1 MIDFKT
7 ELDKILKED
16 PLELLKISTN
26 RPITPDKRLIDTF
39 NEINDF
45 IDFNGREP
53 EESADINERKL
64 FSRLSALKKDFDKA
78 IILKEFDKHHLL
90 ENVKEIQTVEDIL
103 ANDAL
108 GLIADD
114 SENIFNLK
122 NIPLKKNQTDFVAR
136 RKPCKNFTKYENNFK
151 QVQNQ
156 IKTGKRKL
164 IPFREAHLQEDRYY
178 ILDGILS
185 YLEKI
190 EKEIIKEF
198 NDKSQGK
205 RKRRDPRIRCVFE
218 NGLESNMY
226 LRSFQKELYNNGSTV
241 IGTNEESL
249 EIFNQNLGQL
259 TEADNVTGYVY
270 ILSSLSDDPRIQN
283 LKNLYKIGY
292 CTTSVEERIKNAD
305 KDPTFLM
312 ASVKIISTYKIFNQ
326 SPKKIEDIIHYFF
339 RDRCLDIKVADNSRL
354 NRNPK
359 EWYVVPIGIIEQ
371 SIQLIINNEIAK
383 YRYDFD
389 NNEIVKL

>member
-1 MIDFKT
+1 MIDFKA

-16 PLELLKISTN
+16 PLGLLKISTS
-26 RPITPDKRLIDTF
+26 RPITPDQRLIDSF
-39 NEINDF
+39 NEINNF
-45 IDFNGREP
+45 IDLNGREP
-53 EESADINERKL
+53 EESTDINERKL
-64 FSRLSALKKDFDKA
+64 FSRLSAIKKDFDKA
-78 IILKEFDKHHLL
+78 TILKEFDKHHLL

-103 ANDAL
+103 ANDIL
-108 GLIADD
+108 GIIDD
-114 SENIFNLK
+114 DPENIFNLK

-136 RKPCKNFTKYENNFK
+136 RKPCKNFSKYENNFK
-151 QVQNQ
+151 KIQNE

-205 RKRRDPRIRCVFE
+205 RKRRDPRIRCIFE

-226 LRSFQKELYNNGSTV
+226 LRSFQKELYNNGRTV

-249 EIFNQNLGQL
+249 EIFNQNLGQV
-259 TEADNVTGYVY
+259 TDTDKVTGYVY
-270 ILSSLSDDPRIQN
+270 ILSSLSDDPRIKN
-283 LKNLYKIGY
+283 LENLYKIGY
-292 CTTSVEERIKNAD
+292 CTTTVEDRIKNAEN
-305 KDPTFLM
+305 DPTFLM
-312 ASVKIISTYKIFNQ
+312 APVKIISSYKVFNF

-339 RDRCLDIKVADNSRL
+339 RERCLEIKVTDNSRL

-359 EWYVVPIGIIEQ
+359 EWYVVPLAIIEQ
-371 SIQLIINNEIAK
+371 CIQLIVNNEITN

-389 NNEIVKL
+389 NNQIIKL

>member
-1 MIDFKT
+1 MIDFKA

-16 PLELLKISTN
+16 PLGLLKISTS
-26 RPITPDKRLIDTF
+26 RPITPDQRLIDSF
-39 NEINDF
+39 NEINNF
-45 IDFNGREP
+45 IDLNGREP
-53 EESADINERKL
+53 EESTDINERKL

-78 IILKEFDKHHLL
+78 TILKEFDKHHLL

-103 ANDAL
+103 ANDVL
-108 GLIADD
+108 GIIDD
-114 SENIFNLK
+114 DPENIFNLK

-136 RKPCKNFTKYENNFK
+136 RKPCKNFSKYEHNFK
-151 QVQNQ
+151 KIQNE

-164 IPFREAHLQEDRYY
+164 IPFREAHLQEGRYY

-205 RKRRDPRIRCVFE
+205 RKRRDPRIRCIFE

-226 LRSFQKELYNNGSTV
+226 LRSFQKELYNNGRTV
-241 IGTNEESL
+241 IDTNEETL
-249 EIFNQNLGQL
+249 EIFNQNLGQV
-259 TEADNVTGYVY
+259 TGADKITGYVY
-270 ILSSLSDDPRIQN
+270 ILSSLSEDPRIKS

-292 CTTSVEERIKNAD
+292 CTTTVEERIKNAEN
-305 KDPTFLM
+305 DPTFLM
-312 ASVKIISTYKIFNQ
+312 APVKIISSYKVFNL
-326 SPKKIEDIIHYFF
+326 SPKKIEDIIHFFF
-339 RDRCLDIKVADNSRL
+339 RERCLEIKVTDNSRL

-359 EWYVVPIGIIEQ
+359 EWYVAPLGIIEQ
-371 SIQLIINNEIAK
+371 SIQLIINNEISK